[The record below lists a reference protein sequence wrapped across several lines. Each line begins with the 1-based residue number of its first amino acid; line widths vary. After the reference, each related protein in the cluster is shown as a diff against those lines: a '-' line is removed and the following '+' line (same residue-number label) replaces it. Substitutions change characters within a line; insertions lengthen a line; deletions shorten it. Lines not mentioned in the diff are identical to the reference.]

1 MFYNEIFDLNESH
14 SRRAVFQIKFLIKF
28 WKKNLFGL
36 PLSNNVPSLVIS
48 SNHGVPG
55 QFRQPSRTNQL
66 PPLISRVLGSFLNSR
81 ASENP
86 RSLQACFFCVKL
98 KAQIGVQTLEG
109 IDRVFGSTE
118 IGLEIL
124 DSCCPFL
131 YTNNHQIYHF
141 LVCNRFDPFVLLL
154 EVRHLD
160 LRFGRQPIL
169 RNLSRRYP
177 TVEFRL
183 IIDKGCS
190 L

>member
-1 MFYNEIFDLNESH
+1 M
-14 SRRAVFQIKFLIKF
+14 
-28 WKKNLFGL
+28 
-36 PLSNNVPSLVIS
+36 
-48 SNHGVPG
+48 PG
-55 QFRQPSRTNQL
+55 QFRQPSRTSQL

-81 ASENP
+81 ASEYP
-86 RSLQACFFCVKL
+86 RSSQACFCCVKL

-169 RNLSRRYP
+169 RNLSRRYS

-183 IIDKGCS
+183 IIDKLSMMHTTCRTLNGKCAS
-190 L
+190 VPKLRTWCALHKCPHQSSYRYWNMHSRNPMAHIQY